1 MKNKLIIDKTLI
13 FMSTNNIWGMKQKK
27 IYISEFYKGFN
38 IFSTLANSL
47 YGQIKNTFSELF
59 SEEDV
64 KEYVLPTVIVIGN
77 ESTGKS
83 SLLENITKC
92 QLFPRDSKLCT
103 KCPIRVRLN
112 NGPSNYKVSY
122 PNINKIIEL
131 NNKNEIFGIIQ
142 KYMSDLP
149 IDYISED
156 EIIIDITDT
165 DMPNFEFYDLPGI
178 RTYPFETATKTI
190 NLCKKYL
197 INKNSIILCVVPATT
212 TRLTS
217 CQSIAL
223 ITEMKME
230 NNCILALTMA
240 DRLQPENIE
249 ELLIKRIIQTSDEI
263 NGLYFAGYV
272 SVVNRVHLDNFSLEE
287 NDNNEYKWFYDN
299 IIGGIPDEYKEY
311 ENIIKENITIGNLIF
326 KMDKLYNNFI
336 HNNWKPRILDS
347 IKEKIQFLKNKRLE
361 LGDELTDQSLINDSL
376 YNLLNYN
383 LLNSDYKELILDEK
397 IINDISDTDNN
408 EINDNDES
416 IELKN
421 EINNNEINDNE
432 INDNEINDSNEIELS
447 LIFEM
452 TSIQLQFFKKNFKN
466 LLLIKDFEFQLYYK
480 TELLIKT
487 YLIIMSNNF
496 IENLIKLYFDY
507 CNIHIKD
514 IYRFSYAKNKF
525 IELYNIY
532 YKNLIINNYN
542 NIISDFKI
550 LIINN
555 NIKPIICKLFRLYKL
570 HILYPLSQYKINLD
584 LKDYIEDE
592 LYIQKRETLNNLI
605 IKAEIHYKKINTI

>member
-1 MKNKLIIDKTLI
+1 
-13 FMSTNNIWGMKQKK
+13 
-27 IYISEFYKGFN
+27 
-38 IFSTLANSL
+38 
-47 YGQIKNTFSELF
+47 
-59 SEEDV
+59 
-64 KEYVLPTVIVIGN
+64 
-77 ESTGKS
+77 
-83 SLLENITKC
+83 
-92 QLFPRDSKLCT
+92 
-103 KCPIRVRLN
+103 
-112 NGPSNYKVSY
+112 
-122 PNINKIIEL
+122 
-131 NNKNEIFGIIQ
+131 
-142 KYMSDLP
+142 
-149 IDYISED
+149 
-156 EIIIDITDT
+156 
-165 DMPNFEFYDLPGI
+165 
-178 RTYPFETATKTI
+178 
-190 NLCKKYL
+190 
-197 INKNSIILCVVPATT
+197 
-212 TRLTS
+212 
-217 CQSIAL
+217 
-223 ITEMKME
+223 
-230 NNCILALTMA
+230 
-240 DRLQPENIE
+240 
-249 ELLIKRIIQTSDEI
+249 
-263 NGLYFAGYV
+263 
-272 SVVNRVHLDNFSLEE
+272 
-287 NDNNEYKWFYDN
+287 
-299 IIGGIPDEYKEY
+299 
-311 ENIIKENITIGNLIF
+311 
-326 KMDKLYNNFI
+326 MDKLYNNFI

-397 IINDISDTDNN
+397 IINDISDTYNN

-421 EINNNEINDNE
+421 EINNNEIND
-432 INDNEINDSNEIELS
+432 SNEIELS

-452 TSIQLQFFKKNFKN
+452 TSIQLQFLKKNFKN
-466 LLLIKDFEFQLYYK
+466 LLLIKDFDFQLYYK

-584 LKDYIEDE
+584 LKNYIEDE